1 MDIKQFQGMMDM
13 VLKNKEGKALSRSE
27 GEAVLKGLASVTITI
42 FAAILAI
49 SAWLGGQ
56 VSGKILAN
64 NVELNDTWAFYQAKS
79 IKQNLYFVNMEDIRA
94 QLEDPTTPP
103 NVRKILSE
111 RADRYQG
118 VVDRLESDPKGDGK
132 QQIMA
137 KARTLESE
145 RDLLKKRSPFFGM
158 ASTILQI
165 AIVLSTTAI
174 LAVSMAL
181 WYSSIG
187 VGIIGL
193 IILADGMWYFFPLP
207 F

>member
-27 GEAVLKGLASVTITI
+27 GEAVLKGLASVTIT
-42 FAAILAI
+42 
-49 SAWLGGQ
+49 WLGGQ

-103 NVRKILSE
+103 NVRKILTE

-137 KARTLESE
+137 KARALESE

>member
-13 VLKNKEGKALSRSE
+13 VLKNKEGKVLNRSE

-42 FAAILAI
+42 FAAVLAI

-79 IKQNLYFVNMEDIRA
+79 IKQNLYFVNMEDIKA

-103 NVRKILSE
+103 NVRKLLAE
-111 RADRYQG
+111 RADRYQS

-158 ASTILQI
+158 ASTVLQI

-181 WYSSIG
+181 WYGSIG

-193 IILADGMWYFFPLP
+193 LILADGMWYFFPLP

>member
-103 NVRKILSE
+103 NVRKILTE
-111 RADRYQG
+111 RAVRYQAII
-118 VVDRLESDPKGDGK
+118 DKLESDPSGHGK
-132 QQIMA
+132 KEIMA
-137 KARTLESE
+137 QARALESE

-158 ASTILQI
+158 ANTILQI

-181 WYSSIG
+181 WYGSIG

-193 IILADGMWYFFPLP
+193 LLLADGVWYFFPLP

>member
-42 FAAILAI
+42 FAAVLAI

-137 KARTLESE
+137 KARALETE

-181 WYSSIG
+181 LYSSIG

-193 IILADGMWYFFPLP
+193 IILADGMWYFYPLP
-207 F
+207 L